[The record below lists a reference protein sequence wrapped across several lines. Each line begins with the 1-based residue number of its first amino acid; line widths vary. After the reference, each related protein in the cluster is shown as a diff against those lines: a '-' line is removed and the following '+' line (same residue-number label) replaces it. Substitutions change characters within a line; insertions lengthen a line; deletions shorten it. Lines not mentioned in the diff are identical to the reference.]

1 MCFSRFFQAAQSFF
15 FRQIDIEPETDAD
28 GKEVPLHAEL

>member
-1 MCFSRFFQAAQSFF
+1 MSQELSEVPDLQLPL
-15 FRQIDIEPETDAD
+15 DLEVDAD